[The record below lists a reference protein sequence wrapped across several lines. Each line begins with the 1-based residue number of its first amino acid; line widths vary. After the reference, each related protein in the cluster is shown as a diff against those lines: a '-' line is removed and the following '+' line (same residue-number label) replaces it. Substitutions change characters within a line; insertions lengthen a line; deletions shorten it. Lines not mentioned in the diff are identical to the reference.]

1 MMIKTLGL
9 GALAVSAL
17 LALPGSAFA
26 ASETGESRA
35 PYFMCYVDMHSEFS
49 DDCGDL
55 VVRSELTTGSIS
67 VRAEA
72 DQTHS
77 YLCYVG
83 SHYVSASDC
92 GDFFRQQPATTGS
105 IKVPVS
111 DNTPR
116 LFMCYVGDQYVC
128 ADFPGNPASA
138 GSMPQSIVD

>member
-1 MMIKTLGL
+1 MMTKTIGL
-9 GALAVSAL
+9 AAIALAASL
-17 LALPGSAFA
+17 TLSGSSFA
-26 ASETGESRA
+26 ASQTGKATA

-55 VVRSELTTGSIS
+55 VVRPELTTGSIT

-77 YLCYVG
+77 YLCYVD

-92 GDFFRQQPATTGS
+92 GEFFRKQPATTGS
-105 IKVPVS
+105 ISEQVS
-111 DNTPR
+111 DDTPR

-128 ADFPGNPASA
+128 ADFPGNPATA
-138 GSMPQSIVD
+138 GSLMPSRID